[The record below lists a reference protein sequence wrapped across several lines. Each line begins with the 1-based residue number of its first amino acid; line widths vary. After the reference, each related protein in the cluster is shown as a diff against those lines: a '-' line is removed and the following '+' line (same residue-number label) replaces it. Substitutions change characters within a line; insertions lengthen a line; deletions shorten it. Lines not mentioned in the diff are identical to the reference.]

1 MDLRTRYAIAKD
13 KSWDIV
19 DSVRQLSRIEQL
31 GEIHAFL
38 RTVLGK
44 TPAGVNL
51 EAQAATS
58 YYLGLQFELQ
68 PIAFSALV
76 TATSFMF
83 QGCLLSCDSYEPVHS
98 SSLIVSQWHHTA
110 I

>member
-1 MDLRTRYAIAKD
+1 MDLRTRAAIAKD
-13 KSWDIV
+13 KSRDIV
-19 DSVRQLSRIEQL
+19 DSTRHYPASNNSEKP
-31 GEIHAFL
+31 HAFL

-44 TPAGVNL
+44 TLANVNL

-83 QGCLLSCDSYEPVHS
+83 QGCLLSCDSYEPVHR